1 MNDLLTI
8 FQSFRRILCICPCCG
23 EMVRLSD
30 LQLKYSGKA
39 PKTWRDR
46 YDSQLLKLEK
56 SEERFEEKESKIRE
70 KSIER
75 GRKKVPQ
82 LVKNC
87 LCPEFKK
94 LSFDPYDIKAL
105 MHPVDFVVF
114 NGLNNGIKVDDVT
127 FLSRPPST
135 DAQTQILKTIKETI
149 AQKNYD
155 WKVARITV
163 DGEVGFE

>member
-1 MNDLLTI
+1 MI
-8 FQSFRRILCICPCCG
+8 
-23 EMVRLSD
+23 RLSD

-39 PKTWRDR
+39 PKTWLDR
-46 YDSQLLKLEK
+46 YDSNLLKLEK
-56 SEERFEEKESKIRE
+56 REERFEENESKIRA

-75 GRKKVPQ
+75 GRKKVP
-82 LVKNC
+82 VMIKNC
-87 LCPEFKK
+87 LSPEFKN

-114 NGLNNGIKVDDVT
+114 NGLNHGKKVDDVT
-127 FLSRPPST
+127 FLSRTPGT
-135 DAQTQILKTIKETI
+135 ETQTQILNTIKETI

-155 WKVARITV
+155 WKVARITI